1 MAHARSYVTGVKEL
15 TGYFRGLAKEA
26 PGKLTSNAVRAGA
39 GVILEA
45 AKENVR
51 ANFENQTGALEN
63 SGKVVMINQYTADI
77 EFDIVYSAVHEY
89 GLDNQVITARQR
101 AFFWAKWYETGEG
114 MWRALALSTTY
125 TIPARPYLRP
135 AVDSAKDKAVREM
148 ARSLRHEMAKSR
160 PTAVSGGRLR
170 L

>member
-1 MAHARSYVTGVKEL
+1 MAHSRERVTGVKEL

-26 PGKLTSNAVRAGA
+26 PGKLTAAAVHAGA
-39 GVILEA
+39 EVILEA

-89 GLDNQVITARQR
+89 GLDNQVITERQR
-101 AFFWAKWYETGEG
+101 GFFWAKWYETSEG
-114 MWRALALSTTY
+114 MWKALALSTTY

-135 AVDSAKDKAVREM
+135 AVDSHRGKAAAVM
-148 ARSLRHEMAKSR
+148 GKALRHEMAKSR

-170 L
+170 I